1 MMKKADFDNQKE
13 LLNNQITQLQEHGVG
28 FLDIFSLRM
37 QLSRCIMASDLQKLQ
52 QSIDAKK
59 ELIQQL
65 LGVA

>member
-1 MMKKADFDNQKE
+1 MKKADFDTQKE
-13 LLNNQITQLQEHGVG
+13 LLDNQIAQLQEHGLG
-28 FLDIFSLRM
+28 FLDVFSLRV

-65 LGVA
+65 LEVA